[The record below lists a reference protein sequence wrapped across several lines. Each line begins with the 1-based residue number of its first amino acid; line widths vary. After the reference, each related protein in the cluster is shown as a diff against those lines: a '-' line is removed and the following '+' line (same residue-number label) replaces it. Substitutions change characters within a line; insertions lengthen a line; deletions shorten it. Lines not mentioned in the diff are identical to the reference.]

1 MSGEGGVMVKRCGFT
16 LPRPF
21 VILSNKGLR
30 KNGYRKYII
39 YPDLSRFKGAC
50 LNCPH
55 RRVRSKRSSCG
66 LADRDFMLKFYGID
80 KRAGVGV
87 LVCLGSVPGDIRARA
102 LGREALA
109 YIAAH
114 VPKRNGG
121 RSNLSKIKGRLT
133 DGKTSCLPSITK

>member
-1 MSGEGGVMVKRCGFT
+1 MRNNCNFT

-21 VILSNKGLR
+21 IILSNRGLKR
-30 KNGYRKYII
+30 NGYRKYII

-55 RRVRSKRSSCG
+55 RQVKGKRSSCAIG
-66 LADRDFMLKFYGID
+66 DRDFMLKFYGID

-87 LVCLGSVPGDIRARA
+87 LVCLGSVPGDIRVRA

-109 YIAAH
+109 YIADH
-114 VPKRNGG
+114 VPKRNGKG
-121 RSNLSKIKGRLT
+121 SKPLKKTDLLT
-133 DGKTSCLPSITK
+133 DGKTSCFSDYQSKSDG